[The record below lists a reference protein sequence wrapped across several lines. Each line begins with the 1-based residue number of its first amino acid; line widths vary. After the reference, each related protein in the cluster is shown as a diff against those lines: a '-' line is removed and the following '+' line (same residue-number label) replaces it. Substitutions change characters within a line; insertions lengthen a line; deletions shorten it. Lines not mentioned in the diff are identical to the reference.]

1 MGHKL
6 FMNPRA
12 PSSALATLGAL
23 QPGALRFIKSLC
35 PLVSVSNL
43 YLCMYVGHG
52 FKLSPVIGKILTE
65 LVLDQ
70 PSSYDLSR
78 FKMNRF
84 QKNQA
89 KL

>member
-35 PLVSVSNL
+35 PLVLVSNL
-43 YLCMYVGHG
+43 LYVWYMRII
-52 FKLSPVIGKILTE
+52 LSMHNKVMAMTFDG
-65 LVLDQ
+65 Q
-70 PSSYDLSR
+70 
-78 FKMNRF
+78 N
-84 QKNQA
+84 
-89 KL
+89 